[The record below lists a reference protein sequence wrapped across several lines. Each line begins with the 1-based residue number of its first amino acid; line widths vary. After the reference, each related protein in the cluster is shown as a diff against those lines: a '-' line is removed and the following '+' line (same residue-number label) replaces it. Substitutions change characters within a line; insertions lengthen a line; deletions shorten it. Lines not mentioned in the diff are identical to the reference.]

1 MPSVADFASESQL
14 RAIAD
19 ARGYT
24 DGAALADAGAV
35 SLEEVGP
42 LRVTATVHA
51 PDGPARVVLTAG
63 DRFGYTCS
71 CTDVPE
77 ACRHVVATA
86 LVAWRQAPPAAGQP
100 S

>member
-1 MPSVADFASESQL
+1 MPSVADFADESRL

-35 SLEEVGP
+35 TIEEFGP

-51 PDGPARVVLTAG
+51 PDGPASVELTAG
-63 DRFGYTCS
+63 ERFGYACS
-71 CTDVPE
+71 CSDLPE

-86 LVAWRQAPPAAGQP
+86 LVAWRSAPPA